1 MKLGHAAALA
11 VIGWYLMIPPHC
23 KRHLPLTLAAD
34 IPARRGCRHWA
45 SVRSDSLV
53 ERGEFELP
61 VPIVNS
67 QGRQCHG
74 PSAIE
79 GPLAYDAY
87 QVCKAGLLAASAKAA
102 KALDGAV
109 RRDPVALPPFP
120 GGEPALL
127 RRP

>member
-1 MKLGHAAALA
+1 MA
-11 VIGWYLMIPPHC
+11 
-23 KRHLPLTLAAD
+23 
-34 IPARRGCRHWA
+34 
-45 SVRSDSLV
+45 

-67 QGRQCHG
+67 QGRQRHG

-79 GPLAYDAY
+79 EPLAYDTY

-109 RRDPVALPPFP
+109 RRDPVALLPNFSN
-120 GGEPALL
+120 GEPAFGGLEPKWADIQPALMPATVNPRL
-127 RRP
+127 RRVLAESR